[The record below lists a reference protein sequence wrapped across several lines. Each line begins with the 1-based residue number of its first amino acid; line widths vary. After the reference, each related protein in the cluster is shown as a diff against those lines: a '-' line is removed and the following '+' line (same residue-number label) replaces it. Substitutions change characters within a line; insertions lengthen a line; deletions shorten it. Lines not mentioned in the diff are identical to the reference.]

1 MLGRTGERARMSS
14 FAPGKSR
21 PRIAYVVTVDLAVKF
36 FEGQSAFLA
45 ANGFDVDAICSPGPR
60 LEALR
65 RQGITPWAVPIE
77 REISPARD
85 LLSFWR
91 LWRLFRCIRP
101 DIVVAGTPKGGLL
114 GCLAARFAGVPHVQ
128 YLLHGLRLETTTGIK
143 RWILMAAEWTACHAA
158 QSVRCVSPSLLARTV
173 ALELAPAARC
183 TVIGNGSTDGIAME
197 RFATGAKAKFE
208 AMQVRRE
215 LRIPFEAPVIGFVGR
230 MTRDKG
236 IWELYEA
243 FMRLQGRY
251 PDLRLLLVGDFE
263 TGDPVPSELRARIEA
278 NPAVILIGYVDNVEH
293 FYPAMD
299 VVALPTY
306 REGLS
311 TVLLEAQYAEVP
323 VVTTN
328 ATGAVDAIV
337 EGETG
342 LRVPIGDAGALA
354 SALDRLLGDAALRF
368 TLGAAGRSWVEK
380 NFRRED
386 LWRNLLAWYHSQ
398 LRSRQ
403 DRAIFRL
410 YSRNSRIAMLKTVI
424 DRSLAGFALCLLS
437 PLLSVVAC
445 LIWLRL
451 GNPVLLRQTRIGFKE
466 KPFTILKFRTM
477 TDDCDSQGV
486 LLNDTL
492 RITRLGRF
500 LRAWS
505 LDELPQLWNVLRG
518 DMAFVGPRPLLHQHL
533 PPCHTFRSRRHEVK
547 PGMTGWAQVNGRNEL
562 DWEMKLGLDAW
573 YVDHR
578 SPWLDLR
585 ILGLTVLKVFRREG
599 IGKNTCA
606 TVPEFTP
613 ERHVVGSH
621 D

>member
-1 MLGRTGERARMSS
+1 MSGFS
-14 FAPGKSR
+14 WNKSD

-45 ANGFDVDAICSPGPR
+45 ANGFHVDAICSPGTR

-77 REISPARD
+77 REISPGRD
-85 LLSFWR
+85 LLSLWR
-91 LWRLFRCIRP
+91 LWRLFRRIRP

-114 GCLAARFAGVPHVQ
+114 GILAARLAGVPHVQ
-128 YLLHGLRLETTTGIK
+128 YFLHGLRLETTTGIK
-143 RWILMAAEWTACHAA
+143 RRILMAAEWTSCHAA

-173 ALELAPAARC
+173 ALGLAPAARC
-183 TVIGNGSTDGIAME
+183 TVIGNGSADGIAME
-197 RFATGAKAKFE
+197 RFASGAHAELEAK
-208 AMQVRRE
+208 QVRRE
-215 LRIPFEAPVIGFVGR
+215 LRIPPEAPVIGFVGR
-230 MTRDKG
+230 LTRDKG
-236 IWELYEA
+236 IAELYEA
-243 FMRLQGRY
+243 FTRLQSRF
-251 PDLRLLLVGDFE
+251 PDLQLLLVGDFE
-263 TGDPVPSELRARIEA
+263 TGDPVPGALRSQIAA
-278 NPAVILIGYVDNVEH
+278 NPAVIHTGFVDNVEH
-293 FYPAMD
+293 FYSAMD

-306 REGLS
+306 REGLP
-311 TVLLEAQYAEVP
+311 TVLLEAQYARVP

-328 ATGAVDAIV
+328 ATGAVDAFV
-337 EGETG
+337 NGETG
-342 LRVPIGDAGALA
+342 LRVPIGDAAALA
-354 SALDRLLGDAALRF
+354 SALDRLLRDAALRS
-368 TLGAAGRSWVEK
+368 TLGAAGRTWVEK

-403 DRAIFRL
+403 DEA
-410 YSRNSRIAMLKTVI
+410 YSRMYSRSSRIAMFKNILE
-424 DRSLAGFALCLLS
+424 RSLAGFALFLLS
-437 PLLSVVAC
+437 PLLLVVAC

-451 GNPVLLRQTRIGFKE
+451 GNPVLHRQTRIGFKE
-466 KPFTILKFRTM
+466 KPFTIFKFRTM
-477 TDDCDSQGV
+477 TDDCDSQGA

-492 RITRLGRF
+492 RMTRLGRF

-518 DMAFVGPRPLLHQHL
+518 DMALVGPRPLLHQFL
-533 PPCHTFRSRRHEVK
+533 PPYHACRSRRHEVK

-562 DWEMKLGLDAW
+562 NWEMKLILDAW

-578 SPWLDLR
+578 SLWLDLR

-613 ERHVVGSH
+613 ETHVVSGQ